1 MPISPIGAV
10 SIPNMSA
17 LNPASSTGASR
28 AADAVGGGADALGGG
43 GNLFT
48 DSLQAASDAQG
59 TSDTMMSQAAT
70 GELSDLTGVMSAMTE
85 AQLATQLTVALRN
98 KGVESF
104 QEIMR
109 MQL

>member
-1 MPISPIGAV
+1 MPISPIGAI
-10 SIPNMSA
+10 SIPNAAA
-17 LNPASSTGASR
+17 LNPVTSTGATPG
-28 AADAVGGGADALGGG
+28 AGAVGSGSEATG

-59 TSDTMMSQAAT
+59 TADAMMSQAAT
-70 GELSDLTGVMSAMTE
+70 GSLTDLTGVMSAMTE

-104 QEIMR
+104 NEIMR